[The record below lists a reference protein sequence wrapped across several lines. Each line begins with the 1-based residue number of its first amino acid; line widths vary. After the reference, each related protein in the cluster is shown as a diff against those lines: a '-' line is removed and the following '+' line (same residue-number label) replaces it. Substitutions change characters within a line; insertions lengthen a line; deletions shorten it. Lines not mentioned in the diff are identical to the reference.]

1 MLEWDFIISKT
12 LAHLKAESEYFCHGI
27 FLEENASKKKREDD
41 LWAYTSQYFPGIG
54 TLKHCESRTLHKVP
68 QILELLAG
76 MELFVVVL
84 YKQ

>member
-1 MLEWDFIISKT
+1 MGFFGGKMLVRRREKMTFGLIP
-12 LAHLKAESEYFCHGI
+12 HNI
-27 FLEENASKKKREDD
+27 FLVS
-41 LWAYTSQYFPGIG
+41 G